1 MLMFI
6 GHCETMHVINLYLSN
21 DTGQASHEFSKHPPV
36 TGSDA
41 GNFVQRCLQ
50 AGADPSKPQDSQGTR
65 PLQLLCQLS
74 VAGFRA

>member
-1 MLMFI
+1 M
-6 GHCETMHVINLYLSN
+6 
-21 DTGQASHEFSKHPPV
+21 TGS
-36 TGSDA
+36 SDA

-74 VAGFRA
+74 VAGFRAWIEKTDTKIYVRLARLCEFV